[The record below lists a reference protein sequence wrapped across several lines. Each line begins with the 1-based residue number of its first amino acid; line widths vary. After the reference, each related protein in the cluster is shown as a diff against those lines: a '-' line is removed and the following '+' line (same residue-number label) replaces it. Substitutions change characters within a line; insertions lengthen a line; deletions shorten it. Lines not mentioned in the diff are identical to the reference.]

1 MPKRERDLNS
11 TFQPPDSTSRT
22 SSDHHHG
29 VLVLSRSSKV
39 LLINCLE
46 DFEVLIYRSLNK
58 DQKANLNRKIDKLI
72 TVLSNEL
79 AVKCDDQPM
88 KRLKSN
94 LVEEAY
100 ELSRR
105 SATITIKHLMIMRNF
120 FVSKHVITYLDS
132 SLKELINKNN
142 EVKKMISDLKMS
154 KTDLINFRRQLP
166 LNEIEPLNRCNPL
179 SNDLIS
185 KGDFFSLM
193 LKLITNHY

>member
-29 VLVLSRSSKV
+29 VLSRSSKV

-58 DQKANLNRKIDKLI
+58 DQKANLDRKIDRLVRI
-72 TVLSNEL
+72 LNNEL
-79 AVKCDDQPM
+79 AMKCDDQPL

-94 LVEEAY
+94 LVEETY

-105 SATITIKHLMIMRNF
+105 SATTTIKHLMIMRNF

-142 EVKKMISDLKMS
+142 EVKK
-154 KTDLINFRRQLP
+154 
-166 LNEIEPLNRCNPL
+166 
-179 SNDLIS
+179 NDL
-185 KGDFFSLM
+185 
-193 LKLITNHY
+193 